1 MKCPHCQVEL
11 EIFIQG
17 NSELYVCPVCLSVL
31 LEQDATGKT
40 LKHFCKRELLTRI
53 LSTIADLSLF
63 EDTKQMLKPR
73 TNLACP
79 KCKTI
84 TKADDLDGRL
94 KFLVNRCPKCGAI
107 WLEAMQVP
115 LVAVA
120 FIDVNNP
127 DDTTFKET
135 VSQILQTTIRK
146 RRGGLKSLDD
156 IIAPYVAIPLSLFG
170 LPVGGALPV
179 GDNVITKTAAPAT
192 KTIIATCILCFF
204 LLLGWP
210 KSVPG
215 IALIAEKVLKD
226 KELYRLISYAF
237 AHAGILHLAGNMWFL
252 WVFGRTVE
260 DKMGIVRFVLFFL
273 ACAVTSAILFIAAV
287 ADKTI
292 PCVGAS
298 GAISGVIG
306 AYLILFPRAKI
317 RFCIYGKM
325 GTYRHF
331 TYVYAWIYII
341 VWAVMNVLFG
351 LFQSAG
357 RASGIAYWGHIGGFV
372 GGIIFAELYKA
383 FTPISSGLS
392 PNHEA

>member
-1 MKCPHCQVEL
+1 
-11 EIFIQG
+11 
-17 NSELYVCPVCLSVL
+17 
-31 LEQDATGKT
+31 
-40 LKHFCKRELLTRI
+40 
-53 LSTIADLSLF
+53 LF
-63 EDTKQMLKPR
+63 EDAKQMLKPR

-94 KFLVNRCPKCGAI
+94 KFLVNRCPQCGAI
-107 WLEAMQVP
+107 WLETMQVP

-120 FIDVNNP
+120 FTDVNNH
-127 DDTTFKET
+127 DDAAFKET
-135 VSQILQTTIRK
+135 VSQILQATAGK

-156 IIAPYVAIPLSLFG
+156 IIAPYIAIPLSLLG
-170 LPVGGALPV
+170 SPVGGAFPV
-179 GDNVITKTAAPAT
+179 GDNVITKTAALAT
-192 KTIIATCILCFF
+192 KAIIATCILCFF
-204 LLLGWP
+204 ALLSWP
-210 KSVPG
+210 ESVSG
-215 IALIAEKVLKD
+215 IALVAEKVLKD
-226 KELYRLISYAF
+226 RELYRTISYAF

-260 DKMGIVRFVLFFL
+260 DKIGVIRFVLFFL
-273 ACAVTSAILFIAAV
+273 VCILSSAILFIAAV

-306 AYLILFPRAKI
+306 AYLVLFPKAKI

-325 GTYRHF
+325 GTYRYF

-341 VWAVMNVLFG
+341 VWVVMNVLFG

-357 RASGIAYWGHIGGFV
+357 YASGVAYWGHIGGFV
-372 GGIIFAELYKA
+372 AGIIFAELYKA
-383 FTPISSGLS
+383 FTPIPSGLS
-392 PNHEA
+392 PNREA